1 MLTINSEGVAISRVP
16 LPLLPETAAR
26 LRRAFPGSQDEEWV
40 LQLAHEHGWA
50 EANRK
55 YLEWHHERGRQEM
68 AALMNALGLR
78 NTPSPRIAAE
88 LVALGY
94 EVFMLPEGFQ
104 GSIERLTDDLIRIS
118 VSVCPVFERL
128 EQSHWQGV
136 TACSSWHH
144 RQGWYDAMGVDA
156 TDSQLGEEKWG
167 DSACVCEV
175 AFASPVPPRS

>member
-1 MLTINSEGVAISRVP
+1 MLTVSSEGMAISRIV

-26 LRRAFPGSQDEEWV
+26 LRREFPQDQDEAWV
-40 LQLAHEHGWA
+40 LQIAREHGWA

-55 YLEWHHERGRQEM
+55 YLGWHRERGRQEM
-68 AALMNALGLR
+68 RALMSALGIK
-78 NTPSPRIAAE
+78 NTPSPRIATE

-104 GSIERLTDDLIRIS
+104 GNIERLTDDTIQIS
-118 VSVCPVFERL
+118 VSVCPVFEKF
-128 EQSHWQGV
+128 EATHWKGV

-144 RQGWYDAMGVDA
+144 RRGWYDAMDLDPA
-156 TDSQLGEEKWG
+156 DTPLAEEKWG

-175 AFASPVPPRS
+175 SFAL